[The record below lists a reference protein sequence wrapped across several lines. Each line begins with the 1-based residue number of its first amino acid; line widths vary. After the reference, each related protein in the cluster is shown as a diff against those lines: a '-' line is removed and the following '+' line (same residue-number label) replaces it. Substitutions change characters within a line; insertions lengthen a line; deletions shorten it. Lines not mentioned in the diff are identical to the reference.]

1 MMPIILR
8 QLGVEDFAIY
18 SVFISTIVILAIFD
32 FGISSSY
39 LRMSQLHLEDK
50 KSANSL
56 YTNYLGLLTINSL
69 VLLSLGIFGSI
80 ILVDSNS
87 KYSSTNI
94 VIATASASAA
104 LFGNFVN
111 RLRLIHNNGLEIFI
125 WTVAPSC
132 SWAIT
137 FSALISQNASTSQIL
152 GWALSV
158 PGIVSIASYVH
169 YRITHK
175 DKQFRLHLISWAKIS
190 IILRKSRIFFFLQL
204 SMLISFQFDILIA
217 SNFLSLEQVT
227 TLTVGSKLIGVPIA
241 LVAAASLP
249 IWGQLSGIQR
259 PQDYAEEILR
269 TRRLVFKLS
278 IVSIPISLLS
288 IFLLPKIIRIW
299 TGELVSIST
308 MEACVLTIWLVVAS
322 ISQPI
327 SMTIN
332 GLEIRILMK
341 FSLFFGTVTNL
352 LISVYAC
359 SRLNL
364 TFGTVIGS
372 IVAQA
377 LFTVMPFFLFSIN
390 AHQRYQRNAR

>member
-1 MMPIILR
+1 MPIILR
-8 QLGVEDFAIY
+8 QLGVIDFAIY

-39 LRMSQLHLEDK
+39 LRMSQLHSEDK
-50 KSANSL
+50 KSGNSL
-56 YTNYLGLLTINSL
+56 YTNYLALLTMNSL
-69 VLLSLGIFGSI
+69 ILLSLGIFGSI

-111 RLRLIHNNGLEIFI
+111 RLRLIHNNSWEIFI
-125 WTVAPSC
+125 WTIAPSC

-137 FSALISQNASTSQIL
+137 FSLLASQNASTSQIL

-169 YRITHK
+169 YRSNHK
-175 DKQFRLHLISWAKIS
+175 DKHFIIHLISWAKILT
-190 IILRKSRIFFFLQL
+190 ILKKSRIFFFLQL

-217 SNFLSLEQVT
+217 ANFLSLEQVT
-227 TLTVGSKLIGVPIA
+227 TLTVGSKLVGVPIA

-249 IWGQLSGIQR
+249 IWGRLSSIQR
-259 PQDYAEEILR
+259 PQEYAEAILH

-278 IVSIPISLLS
+278 ILSIPISLLS
-288 IFLLPKIIRIW
+288 IFLLPNIIRLW
-299 TGELVSIST
+299 TGDVVSIST
-308 MEACVLTIWLVVAS
+308 MEACVLTMWLVVAA

-332 GLEIRILMK
+332 GLEIRLLMK
-341 FSLFFGTVTNL
+341 FSLLFGTVTNF

-372 IVAQA
+372 IIAQI
-377 LFTVMPFFLFSIN
+377 LFTVMPFCLFSSHKN
-390 AHQRYQRNAR
+390 QQQQSNN